1 MKDPLYR
8 LEIEP
13 LDLGEGVKGVSIELV
28 DGETGEPPAGG
39 EAARIWAAVVRALAG
54 NAPWA
59 LDFFAHLDR
68 VREFCERHGVVFREP
83 AAGSRAL
90 QVPSP
95 MEALLRALIERFA
108 GETFGIRAGGLLP
121 EHDPELEDALASHG
135 IDAYQPFIPSYL
147 FCAVCDFEKG
157 FLTLLTSQLWATEVI
172 RRVRPALEDLR
183 VAVARAE
190 SPWLN

>member
-1 MKDPLYR
+1 
-8 LEIEP
+8 
-13 LDLGEGVKGVSIELV
+13 
-28 DGETGEPPAGG
+28 
-39 EAARIWAAVVRALAG
+39 
-54 NAPWA
+54 
-59 LDFFAHLDR
+59 
-68 VREFCERHGVVFREP
+68 
-83 AAGSRAL
+83 
-90 QVPSP
+90 

-121 EHDPELEDALASHG
+121 EHDPELEGGLSRHG
-135 IDAYQPFIPSYL
+135 VDAYQPFIPSYL